1 MHGID
6 VINYDGDPMD
16 DAWHGTAVASVIGAV
31 SNNEEGIAG
40 VCAFCKNLK
49 ILAIK
54 FLDKNLRG
62 TLTGFIKGI
71 EYALKMGARISNN
84 SWGSLTAG
92 VGALS
97 VLASI
102 MLAGQAHDHMFIGAA
117 GNTEPPIDLDSFAGA
132 YLPCGPNVANLI
144 CVTSHDIDDK
154 LSLFSN
160 FGGSSVDI
168 TAPGGAIQ
176 VATPR
181 RTMRGIN
188 GGYGVFSGT
197 SFSTAFMTGTAAMI
211 KSFRPLINYATMRG
225 YLLTTGV
232 LKPQYFTKVKI
243 GGRLNAKRA

>member
-1 MHGID
+1 
-6 VINYDGDPMD
+6 
-16 DAWHGTAVASVIGAV
+16 VIGAV
-31 SNNEEGIAG
+31 SNNNEGVAG

-49 ILAIK
+49 IMAVK

-62 TLTGFIKGI
+62 TLSGYIKGI
-71 EYALKMGARISNN
+71 EYALKVGARISNN

-102 MLAGQAHDHMFIGAA
+102 MLSAQSHDHMFIGAA

-160 FGGSSVDI
+160 FGGSTVDA
-168 TAPGGAIQ
+168 TAPGGSIQ
-176 VATPR
+176 VAVPR
-181 RTMRGIN
+181 RPETA
-188 GGYGVFSGT
+188 GGLPVAQYGMFSGT
-197 SFSTAFMTGTAAMI
+197 SFSTAFMSGTAVLL
-211 KSFRPLINYATMRG
+211 KSFRPLINYANLRQ
-225 YLLTTGV
+225 YLLTSSV
-232 LKPQYFTKVKI
+232 LKPQYFQKVKM
-243 GGRLNAKRA
+243 GGRLNARRAMAAAG